1 MPSLGLAEARTWQLK
16 IQRWRREPQAPHS
29 GGSAPCSCRLPSDSR
44 RRCGSSCAQPGGSVP
59 ETCSSCIW
67 NTCAL
72 ARHSTSPAPSTPCR
86 THTHAALHVHRT
98 SLVSRVCSPLARRQ
112 AAPRAPGSSPAFG
125 VGADAC
131 AVRQPRPPPFRPQL
145 PRVSRSALSHTHR
158 CSAALPAPPSKQP
171 MQASRQEAGGRCARA
186 SRLCSAP
193 PVTSGSV
200 PVSAPLLQHA
210 NVFWIGLLGDA
221 QRAQLGERGVGKP
234 DAGQRALHVVSHARR
249 AQMQQMRG
257 AMPAGGKSALPH
269 TLAASVAR
277 APARRA
283 PRQPLGAPAGLCSLT
298 GPASAA

>member
-210 NVFWIGLLGDA
+210 NVFWIGLLETRSARSSGNA
-221 QRAQLGERGVGKP
+221 ALENQTPGSVPCTSSHTRVGHRCSKCEGP
-234 DAGQRALHVVSHARR
+234 CPPVANQHCPTHW
-249 AQMQQMRG
+249 Q
-257 AMPAGGKSALPH
+257 PA
-269 TLAASVAR
+269 
-277 APARRA
+277 
-283 PRQPLGAPAGLCSLT
+283 
-298 GPASAA
+298 